1 MLQISD
7 LSLRRGEKLLLHG
20 ANLTVHH
27 GQKMGITGA
36 NGAGK
41 SSMFALL
48 RGELDAD
55 TGRCKVPPHYVVAHV
70 AQETPALQQSALQ
83 YVLDGDPE
91 LMRIQQR
98 LTDKPD
104 DTDALMQMEAIDG
117 YTAPSRAAKLL
128 AGLGFT
134 EAGMQQPVSTFS
146 GGWRMRLNLAQALM
160 CRSDMLLLDE
170 PTNHL
175 DMDAILWLE
184 NWLKQYPG
192 LLLLI
197 SHDRDFLDNVVQ
209 AIISFEQQCLQLY
222 TGNYSAFEKAK
233 AERLA
238 QQQQAYEKQ
247 QEEIAHIRGF
257 IDRFGAKATK
267 ARQAQSRVKALERM
281 EVLGPAHVESGFS
294 FTFPVADRLPNP
306 LLSLS
311 RASIGY
317 AADAVIASN
326 VNLTLLPGSR
336 LGLLGPNGAG
346 KSTLIKSLASQ
357 LPLLAGERTEPQ
369 HLKIGYFAQHQ
380 LELLDANDT
389 PMQIIQRMA
398 PKMTE
403 QEIRDFLGGYGFRGD
418 MVVSKVEPFSGG
430 ERARLVLAILAF
442 EKPNL
447 LLLDEPTNHLDLDMR
462 YALSMA
468 LQAYEGA
475 IVIVSHDRHLLK
487 MCCDELYLVANG
499 KAEPFDDDMD
509 GYVRWLQNQ
518 LSAEKSN
525 ASSAANAA
533 SHTDQAVKENSAEN
547 RQEQK
552 RRAAEL
558 RQKLSPIKNRLSK
571 LEKQL
576 EVLGEQKE
584 AVEAALADNSLYEVD
599 SAQKLA
605 DTLQQQRDIANELET
620 VEEAWFEANMELE
633 TLEAG

>member
-7 LSLRRGEKLLLHG
+7 LTLRRGEKLLLQD
-20 ANLTVHH
+20 ASLTVHH
-27 GQKMGITGA
+27 GQRMGITGS

-41 SSMFALL
+41 SSLFAML
-48 RGELDAD
+48 RGQLDSD
-55 TGRCKVPPHYVVAHV
+55 SGSCRIPPNYVVAHV
-70 AQETPALQQSALQ
+70 AQETPALQQSALN
-83 YVLDGDPE
+83 YVLDGDNELKALQARLAECPE
-91 LMRIQQR
+91 
-98 LTDKPD
+98 
-104 DTDALMQMEAIDG
+104 DTNALMQMEAIDG
-117 YTAPSRAAKLL
+117 YTAPARAAKLL
-128 AGLGFT
+128 AGLGFS
-134 EAGMQQPVSTFS
+134 EEGMQQAVATFS

-184 NWLKQYPG
+184 TWLKQYSG

-209 AIISFEQQCLQLY
+209 AIISFERQNLQLY
-222 TGNYSAFEKAK
+222 TGNYSEFEKAK

-238 QQQQAYEKQ
+238 QHQQAYEKQ

-281 EVLGPAHVESGFS
+281 ELLGPAHVESGFHFS
-294 FTFPVADRLPNP
+294 FPDPKRLPNP

-317 AADAVIASN
+317 DTNQPIATN

-336 LGLLGPNGAG
+336 IGLLGPNGAG
-346 KSTLIKSLASQ
+346 KSTLIKSLAEQ
-357 LPLLAGERTEPQ
+357 LPLIAGERTEPQ
-369 HLKIGYFAQHQ
+369 HLHVGYFAQHQ
-380 LELLDANDT
+380 LELLDENDT

-398 PKMTE
+398 PRMTE

-418 MVVSKVEPFSGG
+418 MVVSKVAPFSGG
-430 ERARLVLAILAF
+430 ERARLVLAMLAF
-442 EKPNL
+442 EEPNL
-447 LLLDEPTNHLDLDMR
+447 LLLDEPTNHLDLEMR

-499 KAEPFDDDMD
+499 KAEPFADDMD
-509 GYVRWLQNQ
+509 GYAKWLMTQN
-518 LSAEKSN
+518 K
-525 ASSAANAA
+525 ANAD
-533 SHTDQAVKENSAEN
+533 TDKAATGDNQSPSVS

-552 RRAAEL
+552 RIAAER
-558 RQKLSPIKNRLSK
+558 RQKMSPLKNRLKK
-571 LEKQL
+571 LERIVEELTEKKQAL
-576 EVLGEQKE
+576 EIQLGDGAMYEASNADQLAEVLKAQSDCKQQLD
-584 AVEAALADNSLYEVD
+584 AAEEEWFEVN
-599 SAQKLA
+599 
-605 DTLQQQRDIANELET
+605 TELE
-620 VEEAWFEANMELE
+620 ELE
-633 TLEAG
+633 AEV